1 MNKHNHQSTG
11 VPAPIFTSA
20 IDDFASYLTVERG
33 LSVNTQTAYCKDLA
47 EAATYFGKQGI
58 SSWDQVDRF
67 AVLDL
72 LAHLQNHHRAR
83 TSISRMVSSLRQF
96 YKFMQ
101 RRGRVQ
107 TNPLDLIKAPKR
119 HRQLP
124 TVLSN
129 DEVVA
134 LIKAIDTT
142 KPLGIRD
149 RAVIEVLY
157 ATGMRVSEL
166 VDLTLDQLHLSVH
179 LVQPRGKGNKERIV
193 PIGQI
198 AEEWLN
204 KYLHEVRPNLIKK
217 ETSYVFLNAHGGQL
231 TRQAIWQLLKK
242 LAHRA
247 QIDKDV
253 TPHTLRHSFA
263 TNLLNNGADLRVVQE
278 LLGHSDISTT
288 QIYTHV
294 SSAHL
299 QAVYQKYHP
308 RY

>member
-1 MNKHNHQSTG
+1 MADGEKQ
-11 VPAPIFTSA
+11 APKNPGKGFMTPIS
-20 IDDFASYLTVERG
+20 DFASYLTVERG
-33 LSVNTQTAYCKDLA
+33 LSTNTQAAYSKDLE
-47 EAATYFGKQGI
+47 EAAVYFSQQGI
-58 SSWDQVDRF
+58 DDWSGVDRF

-72 LAHLQNHHRAR
+72 LAHLQNAHRAR

-101 RRGRVQ
+101 RRGRVKV
-107 TNPLDLIKAPKR
+107 NPLDLIKAPKQ

-134 LIKAIDTT
+134 LIDSIDT
-142 KPLGIRD
+142 KQKLGIRD
-149 RAVIEVLY
+149 RAVVEVLY
-157 ATGMRVSEL
+157 ATGMRISEL
-166 VDLTLDQLHLSVH
+166 CNLTLSQLHLSVH
-179 LVQPRGKGNKERIV
+179 LIQPHGKGNKERIV
-193 PIGQI
+193 PVGQI
-198 AEEWLN
+198 AEEWLK
-204 KYLHEVRPNLIKK
+204 KYLQTVRPHLIRA
-217 ETSYVFLNAHGGQL
+217 ETPYVFLNAHGGQL

-242 LAHRA
+242 LARRA
-247 QIDKDV
+247 GINKDV

-294 SSAHL
+294 SQAHL
-299 QAVYQKYHP
+299 QSVYQKYHP
-308 RY
+308 RF

>member
-1 MNKHNHQSTG
+1 MANQTENQQLVK
-11 VPAPIFTSA
+11 PIKR
-20 IDDFASYLTVERG
+20 FATYLSVERG
-33 LSVNTQTAYCKDLA
+33 LSTNTEAAYEADLT
-47 EAATYFGKQGI
+47 EAATYFTSQGI
-58 SSWDQVDRF
+58 NSWNQVDRF

-72 LAHLQNHHRAR
+72 LAHLQNEHRAR
-83 TSISRMVSSLRQF
+83 TTISRMVSSLRQF

-101 RRGRVQ
+101 RRGLVKI
-107 TNPLDLIKAPKR
+107 NPLDLIKSPKQ

-134 LIKAIDTT
+134 LINAIDTST
-142 KPLGIRD
+142 KLGIRD
-149 RAVIEVLY
+149 RTIIEVLY

-166 VDLTLDQLHLSVH
+166 CNLTLEQLHLTVH
-179 LVQPRGKGNKERIV
+179 LIQPRGKGNKERIV
-193 PIGQI
+193 PIGEI
-198 AEEWLN
+198 AEQWLK
-204 KYLHEVRPNLIKK
+204 KYLNSVRPQLIKG
-217 ETSYVFLNAHGGQL
+217 ETPFVFLNAHGGQL

-242 LAHRA
+242 LTRKAG
-247 QIDKDV
+247 IKKDV

-294 SSAHL
+294 SQSHL
-299 QAVYQKYHP
+299 KAVYKKYHP
-308 RY
+308 RI